1 MRDNKKRFKHES
13 LQDTD
18 TIRELLK
25 AITKGI
31 AKGKISFSDED
42 NEMIMEPQGL
52 LNLKLSASQEEN
64 RNRLAIRIS
73 WQTED
78 TKQKPHKPLRVK

>member
-13 LQDTD
+13 LQDTE

-31 AKGKISFSDED
+31 AKGKLSLSDED
-42 NEMIMEPQGL
+42 DEMIMEPEGL
-52 LNLKLSASQEEN
+52 LNIKLSASQEEN

-78 TKQKPHKPLRVK
+78 TRKKPHKTLSVK

>member
-13 LQDTD
+13 LQDTK

-31 AKGKISFSDED
+31 AKGKLSLSDED
-42 NEMIMEPQGL
+42 DEMIMEPEGL

-78 TKQKPHKPLRVK
+78 TRKKPHKTLSVK

>member
-42 NEMIMEPQGL
+42 DEMIMEPQGL

-78 TKQKPHKPLRVK
+78 TKQKPRKPLRVK

>member
-13 LQDTD
+13 LQDTE

-42 NEMIMEPQGL
+42 DEMIMEPQGL